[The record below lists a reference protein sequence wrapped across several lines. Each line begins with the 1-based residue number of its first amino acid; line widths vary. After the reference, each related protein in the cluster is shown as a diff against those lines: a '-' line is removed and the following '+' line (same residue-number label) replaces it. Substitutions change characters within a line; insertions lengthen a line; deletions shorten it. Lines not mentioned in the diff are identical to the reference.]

1 LWLYL
6 CREDIVGDKVDE
18 TGVGLGPDPDGK
30 IVPMTL
36 LPNWLGELLE
46 RLKETK

>member
-1 LWLYL
+1 
-6 CREDIVGDKVDE
+6 VGDKVDE
-18 TGVGLGPDPDGK
+18 TGVGFGPDPDGK